1 MTVARYKLQLSLI
14 IPAYNEEK
22 KIEADIRRAKR
33 YFKKARIKSEI
44 IVSTDGITDRTNIIV
59 KHLQKKY
66 KNLKLIAQKNK
77 IGKGA
82 AIKAGVFVAGG
93 KYVMFADAGYC
104 VPFKYIRSGIA
115 LLEKGNDCAFGSRA
129 LAKSKIIKKQ
139 PLYRIIGSRVFG
151 IIVRNVI
158 KIPKTIEDTQCGFK
172 LYKKNVAK
180 KLFKEL
186 KTKQMMFDIE
196 LILRTLKH
204 KYKIGIFPVVWK
216 SDLDTKFNPVSGSW
230 ENIKDLL
237 KIKLVYRL

>member
-1 MTVARYKLQLSLI
+1 MTVARSKLLLSLI

-22 KIEADIRRAKR
+22 KIERDIRQANR
-33 YFKKARIKSEI
+33 YFKKARINAEI
-44 IVSTDGITDRTNIIV
+44 IVSTDGITDKTNLIV
-59 KHLQKKY
+59 LHLQKKH
-66 KNLKLIAQKNK
+66 KNLKLISHKKK

-82 AIKAGVFVAGG
+82 AIKAAVSKAQG
-93 KYVMFADAGYC
+93 KYIMFADAGYC

-196 LILRTLKH
+196 LILRVLKH
-204 KYKIGIFPVVWK
+204 KYRVGIFPVAWQ
-216 SDLDTKFNPVSGSW
+216 SDADTKFNPITGSW

-237 KIKLVYRL
+237 KIKLLYRL